1 MSSATPGRFASD
13 AQQKWYG
20 GGFTAEESAA
30 AHRQRRQPK
39 GATPIP
45 PPYTRPYPPY
55 LPGHQDPAWGVPV
68 AGQEL
73 VDGDV
78 IVYLGRLYRIHRFE
92 PYVGS
97 LSGLLGEGAR
107 TAFSGDWEMAI
118 GPTATI
124 RILPREGR

>member
-1 MSSATPGRFASD
+1 MSNATPGRFAST
-13 AQQKWYG
+13 AQQTWYG
-20 GGFTAEESAA
+20 GAFTAEESAA
-30 AHRQRRQPK
+30 ARSQRRNRKAAP
-39 GATPIP
+39 AVSL
-45 PPYTRPYPPY
+45 PYRRPYPPY

-73 VDGDV
+73 VVGDV

-92 PYVGS
+92 PYIGS
-97 LSGLLGEGAR
+97 LSGVLGEGAR
-107 TAFSGDWEMAI
+107 TAFSGDWEMAV